1 MAESNFERLM
11 QCMERMSEE
20 GLVPSLEELQ
30 KDARRIAGYGARMAA
45 GEAAEATHL
54 PIKFYP
60 ETGTFRVRGEEP
72 N

>member
-11 QCMERMSEE
+11 RFMERMCDE
-20 GLVPSLEELQ
+20 GLIPSVEEHQ
-30 KDARRIAGYGARMAA
+30 EDARRIAGYGARIAA